1 MPLFSSPAARIAWDD
16 ANVNKGGGTPLHD
29 IARANVGHDPDD
41 DHETLPH
48 DTAGRALDED
58 GEPIEPD
65 DDVEKHAVGRAAE
78 VSGTG
83 HGSVPRAQ
91 LYDPQHPQPVDAGMI
106 TTPRSGAL
114 ASSISCNPAN
124 VTVEALDYRV
134 GAAPTATF
142 PQVPLAQPAPHPAR
156 PTAPTGGQH
165 R

>member
-91 LYDPQHPQPVDAGMI
+91 LYDPQHPQPADPQMLAM
-106 TTPRSGAL
+106 PRSGGLGGSVASNPGTATL
-114 ASSISCNPAN
+114 ASLN
-124 VTVEALDYRV
+124 YRD
-134 GAAPTATF
+134 GASPVITYPSAG
-142 PQVPLAQPAPHPAR
+142 LAQPAPHPAR
-156 PTAPTGGQH
+156 PTGGT